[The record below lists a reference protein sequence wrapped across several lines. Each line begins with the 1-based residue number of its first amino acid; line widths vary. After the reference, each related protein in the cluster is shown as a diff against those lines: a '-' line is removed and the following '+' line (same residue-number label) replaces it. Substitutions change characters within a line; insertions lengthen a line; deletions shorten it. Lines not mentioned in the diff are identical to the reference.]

1 MTPVAF
7 RILKK
12 VARRGELSL
21 SSAIQFAK
29 KSGGGDHID
38 QYRLALLIEE
48 EYVGMTLDHR
58 PPTGAEQMREFSLAM
73 TLHMFTLPKDS
84 SGTVHYLGIKSHGN
98 VNPEQERVFLKA
110 KGALYLDQYA
120 QKHWDRV
127 WSFASGF
134 MGGVLAALLTALL
147 KRQFSLP

>member
-7 RILKK
+7 RILKN

-21 SSAIQFAK
+21 SAAIQFAK

-38 QYRLALLIEE
+38 QYPLALLIEE
-48 EYVGMTLDHR
+48 QYVGMTLDHE

-98 VNPEQERVFLKA
+98 VDPEQERVFLKA
-110 KGALYLDQYA
+110 KGALYLDQFA